1 MARKHARQLKSS
13 VIMPSCSPAKSKC
26 PCDKLHKIARH
37 GRERLLTVKYS
48 WNLSQL
54 LLPSLLLLLMLV
66 MLLVM
71 MVALCSSRRPH
82 IAITI
87 GVLAV
92 CSWSSSRSRRTAGA
106 AVVPDTAVASPV
118 GDADAD
124 RTRVAYAVVATS
136 TVAST
141 VVTASVGATVASAVG
156 NSATGGSVRLRQLL
170 DDARKDRC
178 LV

>member
-71 MVALCSSRRPH
+71 MVASCSSRRPH

-118 GDADAD
+118 GDDSD

-141 VVTASVGATVASAVG
+141 VVAACVGATVASAVS

>member
-71 MVALCSSRRPH
+71 MVASCSSRRPH

-118 GDADAD
+118 GDH